1 MTLAFKKTSL
11 GGSQRMPRNMVYLA
25 PNSWD
30 DYNFKTTFSVLL
42 YDEAGVCHPVGQV
55 KIGYIDQAHGRTD
68 ETLPDTF
75 EALESNFFSLGQG
88 VEYYS
93 RVAKLPSELKEQFLT
108 ALRDVVFDDEA
119 LLAAKGQKVF
129 DDSLLRTTNL
139 SSITAQFR
147 RVLNGGAPL
156 TKFQFTY
163 RAESSAVRAGFE
175 LSFDVVPDKKPS
187 QNVHVIIGRN
197 GIGKTTLLNG
207 MIASLTVPSLNK
219 EANGAFFDDEIFDS
233 PPINQG
239 YFAGVVS
246 VSFSAFDSFIPP
258 PDSISNEVIP
268 KYSYIGLKQSHVGEG
283 ARISGHKDSSAL
295 STEFSSSL
303 IGCFGDPSKRERWL
317 RAIQFLSSDPN
328 FQDMDLGRWNE
339 IIDQD
344 TLAHL
349 ATRNF
354 AEKMSS
360 GHAVVLLTIT
370 KLIER
375 SEEKT
380 LVILDEPESHLHP
393 PLLSAFIRAI
403 SDLLNRINGVAII
416 ATHSPVILQEVPK
429 SCVWKLYRSK
439 LNSES
444 KRPEMETFGEN
455 VGVLTRDVFS
465 LEVESSGFYD
475 LLTKSVNEGKSYE
488 QVVAEYDDQ
497 LGYEGRAILRALVSS
512 RDKLANAL

>member
-1 MTLAFKKTSL
+1 MALTFKKGPPS
-11 GGSQRMPRNMVYLA
+11 GSVRMSRNMVYLA
-25 PNSWD
+25 SSSWD
-30 DYNFKTTFSVLL
+30 DYSFKTTFSASLFDDSGNHFAL
-42 YDEAGVCHPVGQV
+42 GQV
-55 KIGYIDQAHGRTD
+55 KIGYVGQPHGRTD
-68 ETLPDTF
+68 EKLPDTF
-75 EALESNFFSLGQG
+75 EALEPNFFSLGQG
-88 VEYYS
+88 VDFYS
-93 RVAKLPSELKEQFLT
+93 RMATFPNDLKVQILT
-108 ALRDVVFDDEA
+108 ALRDVVFDEEA
-119 LLAAKGQKVF
+119 LLAAKGQRVF

-139 SSITAQFR
+139 SSITSQFR

-156 TKFQFTY
+156 TNFQFTY
-163 RAESSAVRAGFE
+163 RSDASEVRAGFA

-187 QNVHVIIGRN
+187 QNVHVLIGRN

-207 MIASLTVPSLNK
+207 MIASLTEQAPQQNPIR
-219 EANGAFFDDEIFDS
+219 GFFDDEIFGS
-233 PPINQG
+233 PAISQG

-246 VSFSAFDSFIPP
+246 VSFSAFDPFIPP
-258 PDSISNEVIP
+258 PDSISNEVVP
-268 KYSYIGLKQSHVGEG
+268 KYSYIGLKHSIVEG
-283 ARISGHKDSSAL
+283 GIRVSKHKDSDAL

-303 IGCFGDPSKRERWL
+303 IGCFGHPSKRERWL
-317 RAIQFLSSDPN
+317 RAIQFLASDPN

-339 IIDQD
+339 IEDQD
-344 TLAHL
+344 TLSHVAK
-349 ATRNF
+349 RNF

-439 LNSES
+439 LNSEFI
-444 KRPEMETFGEN
+444 RPDVETFGEN
-455 VGVLTRDVFS
+455 VGVLTRDVFN

-475 LLTKSVNEGKSYE
+475 LLTKSVAENKTYE
-488 QVVAEYDDQ
+488 QVLAEYDDQ

-512 RDKLANAL
+512 RDKSASAS

>member
-1 MTLAFKKTSL
+1 MALTFKK
-11 GGSQRMPRNMVYLA
+11 GSPSGAARKSRSTVYLA
-25 PNSWD
+25 PSSWD
-30 DYNFKTTFSVLL
+30 DYSFKTTFSVSLC
-42 YDEAGVCHPVGQV
+42 DETGVQHELGQV
-55 KIGYIDQAHGRTD
+55 KIGYVEQPHGRTD
-68 ETLPDTF
+68 EKLSDSF

-88 VEYYS
+88 VEFYIQ
-93 RVAKLPSELKEQFLT
+93 VAKLPLELREQFLT
-108 ALRDVVFDDEA
+108 ALRDVVFDDAA
-119 LLAAKGQKVF
+119 LSAAKGQKVF
-129 DDSLLRTTNL
+129 DHSFLRSTDL

-147 RVLNGGAPL
+147 RVLIGGAPL

-163 RAESSAVRAGFE
+163 KTEPSEVRAGFE
-175 LSFDVVPDKKPS
+175 LSFCVVPDKKPS
-187 QNVHVIIGRN
+187 QNVHVLIGRN

-207 MIASLTVPSLNK
+207 MIASLTDQTLQK
-219 EANGAFFDDEIFDS
+219 DAIGGFFDNEIYGS
-233 PPINQG
+233 PAISQG

-246 VSFSAFDSFIPP
+246 VSFSAFDPFVPP
-258 PDSISNEVIP
+258 LDSTSNEVVP
-268 KYSYIGLKQSHVGEG
+268 KYSYIGLKQTFMEVDVRVG
-283 ARISGHKDSSAL
+283 RHKDSDAL

-303 IGCFGDPSKRERWL
+303 IGCFGHPSKRERWL
-317 RAIQFLSSDPN
+317 RAIQFLASDPN
-328 FQDMDLGRWNE
+328 FQDMDLGRWDE
-339 IIDQD
+339 IEDQD
-344 TLAHL
+344 TLAHV
-349 ATRNF
+349 AKRNF

-439 LNSES
+439 LSSEFI
-444 KRPEMETFGEN
+444 RPDMETFGEN
-455 VGVLTRDVFS
+455 VGVLTRDVFN

-475 LLTKSVNEGKSYE
+475 LLTKSVAEKKTYE
-488 QVVAEYDDQ
+488 QVLAEYDDQ

-512 RDKLANAL
+512 RDKSASAF